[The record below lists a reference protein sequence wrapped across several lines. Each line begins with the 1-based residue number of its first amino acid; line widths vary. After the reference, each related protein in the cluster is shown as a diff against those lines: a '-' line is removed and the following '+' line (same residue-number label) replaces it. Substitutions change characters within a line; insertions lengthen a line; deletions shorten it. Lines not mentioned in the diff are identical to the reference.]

1 MSHVDRRTPRRGF
14 TLVELLVVIAII
26 GTLVGLLLPAV
37 QAAREAARRSKCSNN
52 LKQYGLAIHNH
63 HDSKQMLPQAA
74 EVPGAAPN
82 WSDGLGWH
90 SQILPYVEF
99 APLYSKI
106 NFGLAGNGPSAGDDP
121 DIRTQLI
128 DGRELR
134 STQLP
139 FTRCPSDT
147 GPPDMYGWA
156 EGSYTGSLGSQS
168 TGSADGN
175 CNQWQQ
181 FREQP
186 YGNADHGNGGS
197 FNEVSGVF
205 SRVAYSPKGI
215 TFANV
220 SDGLS
225 KTIMVGEVLVECH
238 DHVEGL
244 WSWNGFNNA
253 HASTVV
259 PINNLT
265 TCYNSQAEA
274 QAAGAQNPA
283 CWPKSNWNYSWGFR
297 SRHPGGAGFLMGDGS
312 VRFVAENIDHQ
323 TYQYL
328 GGRRDRQN
336 FNDSSF

>member
-1 MSHVDRRTPRRGF
+1 MNLVRRSPRQAF

-37 QAAREAARRSKCSNN
+37 QAAREAARRSSCSNN

-63 HDSKQMLPQAA
+63 HDSKQLIPPAA
-74 EVPGAAPN
+74 AVPGAVPDP
-82 WSDGLGWH
+82 WPDGLGWH
-90 SQILPYVEF
+90 SLILPYVEF

-106 NFGLAGNGPSAGDDP
+106 NFNLAGNTSNPADDP
-121 DIRTQLI
+121 DVRTQLI
-128 DGRELR
+128 DGKELR
-134 STQLP
+134 NTALP

-147 GPPDMYGWA
+147 GVRLNDGWA
-156 EGSYTGSLGSQS
+156 IGSYTGSLGSQG
-168 TGSADGN
+168 TGSADPN

-186 YGNADHGNGGS
+186 YGSADHGNGWS
-197 FNEVSGVF
+197 FNELSGVF
-205 SRVAYSPKGI
+205 SRQAYNPKGI

-225 KTIMVGEVLVECH
+225 KTIFVGETLLECH
-238 DHVEGL
+238 DHGTGL
-244 WSWNGFNNA
+244 WDHNGLNNA

-259 PINNLT
+259 PINNFT

-274 QAAGAQNPA
+274 QAAGAQNPT
-283 CWPKSNWNYSWGFR
+283 CWQKSNWNYSWGFR

-336 FNDSSF
+336 VNDNF